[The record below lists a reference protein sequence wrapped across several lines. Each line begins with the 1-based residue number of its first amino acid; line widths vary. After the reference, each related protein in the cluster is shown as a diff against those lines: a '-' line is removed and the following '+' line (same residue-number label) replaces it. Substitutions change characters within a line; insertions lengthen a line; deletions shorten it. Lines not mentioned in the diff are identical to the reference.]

1 MAENQDDFAYAE
13 FFAPETWP
21 EKIPRTGTR
30 ITTAENRL
38 GHRPIGTYDLPRWVK
53 HPDVQK
59 PVMQLHPE
67 DYMGNKKSFNAAG
80 WNVAHVGAQ
89 CSMFTGEGI
98 RMLSKATKDEI
109 NAPDLAEGWTPL
121 HWAVLSD
128 NPKAAIWLLQ
138 HGANEDL
145 QDFHGRTAADL
156 IDMNLG
162 DFYQRYWQVL
172 SPGQKEPLPDPAKV
186 WSRKQKQMKDAFK
199 KTWVG
204 TDFDIPGY
212 ADIET

>member
-1 MAENQDDFAYAE
+1 MEEE
-13 FFAPETWP
+13 FDYTELYGPEGWP

-30 ITTAENRL
+30 ITTAENKP
-38 GHRPIGTYDLPRWVK
+38 GHRPIGTYNLPRWVK

-89 CSMFTGEGI
+89 CSMFTGEGMK
-98 RMLSKATKDEI
+98 MLAKATKDEI

-128 NPKAAIWLLQ
+128 NPKAVIWLLQ
-138 HGANEDL
+138 NGADEERTDYR
-145 QDFHGRTAADL
+145 GRTAADL
-156 IDMNLG
+156 IESNLG
-162 DFYQRYWQVL
+162 DFYQRYWEVL
-172 SPGQKEPLPDPAKV
+172 SPAQSEALPDPVKV
-186 WSRKQKQMKDAFK
+186 FSRKQRQMKEAFK
-199 KTWVG
+199 KNWVANEY
-204 TDFDIPGY
+204 DIAGY
-212 ADIET
+212 AKINT